1 MTAGDYQGIA
11 LIIGSLGVAIPS
23 IVAAVVSV
31 IALNRGVAR
40 DTKMAQIHD
49 LVNGQ
54 SAKLNAL
61 SEAKG
66 FVEGGNAERANP
78 TAPK

>member
-1 MTAGDYQGIA
+1 MVGADYQGIA
-11 LIIGSLGVAIPS
+11 LIIAALGVAIPS
-23 IVAAVVSV
+23 IIGAVVSV
-31 IALNRGVAR
+31 IALNRGTAR

-61 SEAKG
+61 SEQKG
-66 FVEGGNAERANP
+66 FVEGGNAERAKS
-78 TAPK
+78 TKRK